1 MYLPPSP
8 PSLCEFSG
16 EEVFPSNLSMCS
28 VLPLPASL
36 YNAKDNDSNWGDM
49 MRGLGPNDSS
59 EFLKIFFSF
68 LLIKA
73 EYPMSRNE
81 KPHYKIDGL

>member
-1 MYLPPSP
+1 MYPPPSP

-16 EEVFPSNLSMCS
+16 EELFPSNLHMCS

-49 MRGLGPNDSS
+49 MRGLGPNEAS

-73 EYPMSRNE
+73 EYTMSRNE